1 MKIQPLSTQLADRL
15 AELILNGGTYKPGE
29 KLPPERELAE
39 ILGASR
45 TSIREA
51 SKQLEARG
59 LLSVRRGVG
68 TFVTMNPGVTRD
80 PLGLDNHADS
90 LADTITL
97 LEDWYRVRMTLE
109 GDAMEMVAANA
120 TDAEIA
126 HIHELMEAE
135 VALANTV
142 DSDFLDADQS
152 FHCALARASHNII
165 LERLIPSLHAS
176 VYYDLVKSLYNQLR
190 PRFNRNAIQNHANIV
205 RYLEARNG
213 NAANLAMRYHILIAI
228 DDVRS
233 IREHAL

>member
-1 MKIQPLSTQLADRL
+1 MKMQPLSTQLADRL
-15 AELILNGGTYKPGE
+15 AELILSGDTYKPGD
-29 KLPPERELAE
+29 KLPTERELAE
-39 ILGASR
+39 TLGASR

-59 LLSVRRGVG
+59 LLNVRRGVG

-90 LADTITL
+90 FANTITL

-109 GDAMEMVAANA
+109 GDAMEMVVTNA
-120 TDAEIA
+120 TDAELA
-126 HIHELMEAE
+126 HIRELMEAE
-135 VALANTV
+135 VSLANTV

-165 LERLIPSLHAS
+165 SERLIPSLHAS

-190 PRFNRNAIQNHANIV
+190 PRFNHNAIQNHASIV
-205 RYLEARNG
+205 RYLEMRNG
-213 NAANLAMRYHILIAI
+213 NAAKLAMQYHMLVAI
-228 DDVRS
+228 EDVRS
-233 IREHAL
+233 VRERTL